1 MKKMIFAAAAV
12 SMLSAP
18 AFAADNDSKDFDIN
32 ARVTPECSMENPS
45 NINLG
50 SLSINRAPGEKALLL
65 TNPAPSEAQTMF
77 ISCNTKAQF
86 SVNTLYR
93 GLKTDAP
100 VTDTAQFTNL
110 IRYGIKLTPDR
121 VTNFAGLG
129 SYKPRVQTPGPIASE
144 AQPTGEFHAN
154 YSLQVMFDDP
164 DAFKKRPVAGSYTDT
179 VTFSVAAI

>member
-12 SMLSAP
+12 SMVATP
-18 AFAADNDSKDFDIN
+18 AFAASSDTKDFDIN

-50 SLSINRAPGEKALLL
+50 SLSINRAPGEDALLL
-65 TNPAPSEAQTMF
+65 DNPAKSSTQSIY
-77 ISCNTKAQF
+77 ISCNTDANF
-86 SVNTLYR
+86 SVTTLNR

-110 IRYGIKLTPDR
+110 LRYDIRLTPDR
-121 VTNFAGLG
+121 TTNFAGLN
-129 SYKPRVQTPGPIASE
+129 SYKPRVQAPGAIPASG
-144 AQPTGEFHAN
+144 QPTGEFHAN
-154 YSLQVMFDDP
+154 YELQIGWEAANVNN
-164 DAFKKRPVAGSYTDT
+164 KRPVAGSYTDT